1 MESEGAFSIASAVP
15 WKLNSTAH
23 FLHSFCCRLK
33 PASHMSER
41 ILCLQDSDGAAH
53 PYRRRWQ
60 AEALKILASSPKAE
74 RWSDFCG
81 CREPSQQR
89 RAPCGD
95 PGGGEIPM
103 RSNAWPESAF
113 PLVEGLAWFK
123 YRLKTIDTK
132 NYRRSF
138 TFWDKWPP
146 FYLWRQRKW
155 NK

>member
-1 MESEGAFSIASAVP
+1 MESEEAFSITSAVP

-41 ILCLQDSDGAAH
+41 ILCLQDLDGAAH

-74 RWSDFCG
+74 RWSNFCG
-81 CREPSQQR
+81 YLWAVAAKEGALR
-89 RAPCGD
+89 RSRGWWD
-95 PGGGEIPM
+95 
-103 RSNAWPESAF
+103 SNEVKCMTGKCVPVSRGVGVVQISA
-113 PLVEGLAWFK
+113 ENDWC
-123 YRLKTIDTK
+123 K

-146 FYLWRQRKW
+146 F
-155 NK
+155 